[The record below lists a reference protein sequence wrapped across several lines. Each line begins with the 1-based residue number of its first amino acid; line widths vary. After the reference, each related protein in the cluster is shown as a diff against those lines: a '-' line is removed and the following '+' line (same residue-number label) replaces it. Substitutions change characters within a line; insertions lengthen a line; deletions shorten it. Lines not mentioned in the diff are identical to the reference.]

1 MIHLLEAPAAP
12 ARHPAPLVS
21 YLLAT
26 LCLLACAPQMDTEH
40 PRPTWTDDGERERNQ
55 AALETLADR
64 GEQQAHVE
72 VPELP
77 TVVLTPAEE
86 DTRREAAQEPV
97 PEGQGE
103 PTDAVIRRSELLT
116 FLEAGPHRLL
126 TAVLVEPVMD
136 EDRFRGFRV
145 EAVQPGMLRASGL
158 RVGDVVMS
166 VNGRDISR
174 PEGFIRVWESVASAD
189 HIDVDIVR
197 DGQAQTLS
205 WAIVE

>member
-1 MIHLLEAPAAP
+1 
-12 ARHPAPLVS
+12 
-21 YLLAT
+21 
-26 LCLLACAPQMDTEH
+26 MDTE
-40 PRPTWTDDGERERNQ
+40 RPMPAWTDDGERERNQ

-64 GEQQAHVE
+64 GEQPAHVE

-77 TVVLTPAEE
+77 TVVLTPSAEPAAPG
-86 DTRREAAQEPV
+86 TQAAHEAA
-97 PEGQGE
+97 PEGPGE
-103 PTDAVIRRSELLT
+103 PGDGVIRRSELLT

-126 TAVLVEPVMD
+126 TSVLVEPVME

-145 EAVQPGMLRASGL
+145 EAVQPGVLRASGL
-158 RVGDVVMS
+158 RVGDVVTS

-189 HIDVDIVR
+189 HLDVDIVR
-197 DGQAQTLS
+197 DGRARTLS